1 MEQIGLEEVL
11 FVQKVYI
18 MSTNEDLY
26 APVDLGWLILLT
38 LCRGRSAKTPF
49 LWVITLI
56 SLINVEV
63 RINVEGVQKLPNH

>member
-1 MEQIGLEEVL
+1 MFYYCLSHSSGGAFVEQIGFEEVL

-49 LWVITLI
+49 LWVIILGL
-56 SLINVEV
+56 SSC
-63 RINVEGVQKLPNH
+63 

>member
-26 APVDLGWLILLT
+26 APVDLGWSILKMT
-38 LCRGRSAKTPF
+38 KTPSF
-49 LWVITLI
+49 FGKKIT
-56 SLINVEV
+56 
-63 RINVEGVQKLPNH
+63 